1 MKFRLKPVE
10 EQVIVITGGS
20 SGIGLATGIEAARRG
35 ARVVLAARHEQPLL
49 EARER
54 LAAVGG
60 EAITVIADVGRR
72 ADVQRIASTAIQHY
86 GGFDTWVNNAGWSVF
101 GALDCVDDADH
112 RRLFETNFWG
122 TVNGSLEALAHL
134 GRTGGALINI
144 GSVASEVAL
153 PLQGMYSASKHA
165 VKGFTDALRIEA
177 QDRGLAVS
185 ITLVKPSG
193 IATPFVEHAR
203 NFTGREFQLPAPVYA
218 PEEVANTILAAA
230 ERPIREITVGGGGR
244 LLEVVRTLWPAAS
257 DWTARH
263 YLIPQ
268 QLGDPPASVTRSGSP
283 QNGARVHGPH
293 PGHVAQTSLY
303 TRAKLHP
310 GLTLAIATLA
320 GVTGAILVNRGR
332 SV

>member
-1 MKFRLKPVE
+1 MKFRLKPLE

-72 ADVQRIASTAIQHY
+72 AEVQRIASTAIQHY
-86 GGFDTWVNNAGWSVF
+86 GRFDTWVNNAGWSVF
-101 GALDCVDDADH
+101 GDLDCVDDADH

-122 TVNGSLEALAHL
+122 TVNGSLEALVHL

-177 QDRGLAVS
+177 QDRGLPVS
-185 ITLVKPSG
+185 ITLVKPSASRPHLWNTRG
-193 IATPFVEHAR
+193 ISPGVSSSCLRPSMHRRKSRTRYWRRPKLHLERSPSVGAAACSRSSVR
-203 NFTGREFQLPAPVYA
+203 SGQLPA
-218 PEEVANTILAAA
+218 I
-230 ERPIREITVGGGGR
+230 GR
-244 LLEVVRTLWPAAS
+244 LV
-257 DWTARH
+257 
-263 YLIPQ
+263 I
-268 QLGDPPASVTRSGSP
+268 
-283 QNGARVHGPH
+283 
-293 PGHVAQTSLY
+293 
-303 TRAKLHP
+303 
-310 GLTLAIATLA
+310 I
-320 GVTGAILVNRGR
+320 
-332 SV
+332 